1 MVSLMALNKGLK
13 GSVCGILLKNGG
25 VSSFQ
30 DITNSLILL
39 IRNLLP
45 LQNKKQTSQ
54 KGSRKEGAMQR

>member
-30 DITNSLILL
+30 DITNSQQKTNITEG
-39 IRNLLP
+39 
-45 LQNKKQTSQ
+45 KQ
-54 KGSRKEGAMQR
+54 EGRCYAKVGNVRE